1 MKKTA
6 VDAYMVRVGQINE
19 QIAKLKARADN
30 MFDNSP
36 DAVTWGSVGD
46 LGRVIEAL
54 DRALDVHGGEP

>member
-30 MFDNSP
+30 MFDNLS
-36 DAVTWGSVGD
+36 
-46 LGRVIEAL
+46 LI
-54 DRALDVHGGEP
+54 HI